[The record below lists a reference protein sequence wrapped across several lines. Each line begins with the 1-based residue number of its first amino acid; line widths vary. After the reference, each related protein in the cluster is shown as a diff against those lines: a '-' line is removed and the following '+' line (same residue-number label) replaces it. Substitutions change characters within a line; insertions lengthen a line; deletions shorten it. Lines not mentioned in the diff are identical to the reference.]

1 MSTIVSPPAE
11 LSVIIVAYN
20 SNEVILP
27 CLDSLSESNT
37 LGKGLDVVVVDNR
50 PQAGL
55 KDCLHDADYTFHL
68 QYVGSEK
75 NVGFGGGNNLGV
87 RYALA
92 PYVLFLNPDTLVRE
106 DIYTPTLDRLRRDGN
121 YVLGYSLTD
130 PEGRR
135 NYTYSY
141 FPEYIYIFPLLQL
154 LQHVSFRGI
163 VNCVRPINR
172 IAWPWGA
179 AIAMEKEAFLRAG
192 GFDEHIFL
200 CNEEPDLMRRL
211 PKRRVYI
218 LPEHIVHL
226 EGHGREVSVGRYTA
240 FLQSTDYYL
249 RKYRVKSRWLY
260 WKWVA
265 MKLQVRRWMHCHVDK
280 NYIEAFLQFRE
291 NDLNSPS
298 SNQ

>member
-1 MSTIVSPPAE
+1 MSPTFSPSAE

-37 LGKGLDVVVVDNR
+37 LGKMLDVVVVDNR
-50 PQAGL
+50 PEAGL
-55 KDCLHDADYTFHL
+55 EDCLNAASYTFHL
-68 QYVGSEK
+68 QYVSSEK

-92 PYVLFLNPDTLVRE
+92 PYLLFLNPDTLVRE
-106 DIYTPTLDRLRRDGN
+106 NIYTPTLDYLQRDGN

-130 PEGRR
+130 LAGNR

-141 FPEYIYIFPLLQL
+141 FPEYIYIFPLLHF
-154 LQHVSFRGI
+154 LQRISFRGI
-163 VNCVRPINR
+163 VNRVRPINR
-172 IAWPWGA
+172 ITWPWGA
-179 AIAMEKEAFLRAG
+179 AFALAKEKFLQAG
-192 GFDEHIFL
+192 GFDEQIFL

-226 EGHGREVSVGRYTA
+226 EGHGREVSVRRYTD

-249 RKYRVKSRWLY
+249 RKYHVKSRQFY

-265 MKLQVRRWMHCHVDK
+265 MKLCLRQWMHCNVDK
-280 NYIEAFLQFRE
+280 NYIEAFLKFRSE
-291 NDLNSPS
+291 QN
-298 SNQ
+298 